1 MDKVVN
7 YKTEQGNQLKIKR
20 FNEGV
25 IKCVRCR
32 KIKPL
37 NDYLEKPEN
46 TIVPYSTVCN
56 DCIENSKNKTELK
69 LLQEHEKHKDK
80 WLGYETEIF
89 KVIEFSGYYV
99 KGTEEYPR
107 RWFKYECKFCGK
119 VEEVNVTRLSKL
131 KDMKTCYLCKCS
143 YKKESNLKKCAKCGE
158 WKSMTDENFK
168 IYDSL
173 ESHNKRTPNYCIP
186 CHTVERK
193 KIRDKRSKSGKE
205 KEYRQSI
212 QKRVRDRQKERYYDD
227 ICFRLKV
234 NVRNA
239 MVLAFKKNGYR
250 KNSKTNKILGCD
262 WDTLKIHIENLFTEG
277 MSWEMMG
284 EHIHIDHIIPL
295 SSAKTE
301 EDVYKLCH
309 YTNIQ
314 PLWAKYNLMK
324 NGKILTEEELNV
336 LRSLPKPDDK

>member
-1 MDKVVN
+1 MEKVISN
-7 YKTEQGNQLKIKR
+7 KTKLSYQLKVRR

-25 IKCVRCR
+25 IKCVRCH

-46 TIVPYSTVCN
+46 TIIPFSNVCN
-56 DCIENSKNKTELK
+56 DCIEKAKNNTELRLLKEHESYKNKWIG
-69 LLQEHEKHKDK
+69 HETD
-80 WLGYETEIF
+80 IF
-89 KVIEFSGYYV
+89 RVINFSGYYV
-99 KGTEEYPR
+99 KGNDKYPR
-107 RWFKYECKFCGK
+107 RWFEYECKFCGN

-131 KDMKTCYLCKCS
+131 KDMKTCYKCKCS
-143 YKKESNLKKCAKCGE
+143 YKKENNLKKCAKCGE

-173 ESHNKRTPNYCIP
+173 ETYNKRTPSYCIP
-186 CHTVERK
+186 CHKVELK
-193 KIRDKRSKSGKE
+193 KIRDKRSKNGKE

-212 QKRVRDRQKERYYDD
+212 QKRENDRRKKRYYDD
-227 ICFRLKV
+227 AFFKLTI

-239 MVLAFKKNGYR
+239 MVQAFKKNGYK

-262 WDTLKIHIENLFTEG
+262 WDTLKTHIENLFTEG
-277 MSWEMMG
+277 MSWDLMG

-295 SSAKTE
+295 SSAKNE

-309 YTNIQ
+309 YTNLQ

-324 NGKILTEEELNV
+324 NGKILTEEELNN
-336 LRSLPKPDDK
+336 LKLLPKPE